1 MAVVGRHDAEVF
13 RIVLPTMFTT
23 PVAVTGAVGT
33 PAAWTMTDP
42 AAAAGSTRQDRPR
55 GCPRSFPHRSRSA
68 WRLKYRRL
76 RCGGSHSPRT
86 AHRRHPVHGC
96 RPIGAT

>member
-42 AAAAGSTRQDRPR
+42 A
-55 GCPRSFPHRSRSA
+55 RSS
-68 WRLKYRRL
+68 
-76 RCGGSHSPRT
+76 G
-86 AHRRHPVHGC
+86 
-96 RPIGAT
+96 